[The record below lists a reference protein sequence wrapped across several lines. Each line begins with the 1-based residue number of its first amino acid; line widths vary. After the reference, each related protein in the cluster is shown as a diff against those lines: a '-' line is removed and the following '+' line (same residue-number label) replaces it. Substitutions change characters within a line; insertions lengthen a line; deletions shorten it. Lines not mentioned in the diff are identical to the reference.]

1 MALKISEEVKV
12 QMPMKTVAS
21 LIAIVA
27 IGTWAFF
34 SFQEKLNQHST
45 QLEIMS
51 KDLILNSEFRIGWP
65 RGLLGSLPAD
75 SEQFM
80 LIEELYK
87 QTDKLE
93 IRVDGMLHNE
103 VNIKALDK
111 AVDKLQSDVEKLK
124 DKQGVLQMG
133 TITSGVIVLCMF
145 YQGGII
151 EHTYIQSQKMSDC
164 LKAKRTVER
173 SVNPQ
178 NVRMQCGEVDAII
191 EKDEYSDKMR
201 VVKIIK
207 DKYDSSGYTNQ

>member
-21 LIAIVA
+21 LITIVA

-45 QLEIMS
+45 QLEIMD
-51 KDLILNSEFRIGWP
+51 KDVVMNTEFRIKWP

-87 QTDKLE
+87 QTDKQQE
-93 IRVDGMLHNE
+93 RIDNMLHND

-111 AVDKLQSDVEKLK
+111 AVDKLQKDVEKLK
-124 DKQGVLQMG
+124 DKQ
-133 TITSGVIVLCMF
+133 
-145 YQGGII
+145 
-151 EHTYIQSQKMSDC
+151 
-164 LKAKRTVER
+164 R
-173 SVNPQ
+173 SFANG
-178 NVRMQCGEVDAII
+178 NGND
-191 EKDEYSDKMR
+191 
-201 VVKIIK
+201 
-207 DKYDSSGYTNQ
+207 